1 MVYVLD
7 TCSGSMFPCLWGS
20 NASFATTSAAFET
33 LYDMMLGGLPEG
45 WVDQVSQKLIP
56 YLVKSCF

>member
-1 MVYVLD
+1 
-7 TCSGSMFPCLWGS
+7 MFPCLRGS
-20 NASFATTSAAFET
+20 NANFATTSAAFET

>member
-1 MVYVLD
+1 
-7 TCSGSMFPCLWGS
+7 MFPCLWGS